1 MLLIIINFVCCLVT
15 MLLSICFYCV
25 GPMFGCNDGTNQQI
39 EKLIQS
45 VLLFPILLSV
55 LIDNIN
61 FQINVFFS

>member
-15 MLLSICFYCV
+15 VVVNLFLLCWANV
-25 GPMFGCNDGTNQQI
+25 WCNDGTNQQI

-61 FQINVFFS
+61 FK